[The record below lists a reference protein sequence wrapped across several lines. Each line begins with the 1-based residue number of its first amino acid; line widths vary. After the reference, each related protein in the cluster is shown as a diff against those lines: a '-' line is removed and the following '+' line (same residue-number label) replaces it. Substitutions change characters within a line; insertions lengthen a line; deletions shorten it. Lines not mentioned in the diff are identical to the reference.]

1 MKTIRW
7 IILPALMLA
16 CFSLGTSGGIPPV
29 DAGPQSFRVH
39 YPALVAMPPVASGM
53 PADIRE
59 AYLGIDSFLR
69 SAVSADM
76 MRKMASGS
84 ADASVINHLTH
95 DLYTVVDYNPGLF
108 IQYADGVELQ
118 RGARYVT
125 SLHYLTRTLSDL
137 RRDASAHHGNA
148 LYSLLYSDY
157 ILHVRVISIDSIV
170 DPRDAEYNQY
180 RVTAEVL
187 DTVKGHTFRAG
198 GASRIQF
205 QYVPGNYPDTA
216 AGSIDRDEMEFPY
229 KLTDPEFTSPHGR
242 FMMRPGQ
249 EAVVFLKHSDHI
261 LIQGDDTYTLHLE
274 PFASF
279 NAMPVID
286 GELRDINHVWNDR
299 TSIQYAEWRSR
310 VTTLRGELL
319 GR

>member
-16 CFSLGTSGGIPPV
+16 CFSLRATPPP

-39 YPALVAMPPVASGM
+39 YPALAAMPPLLSGM
-53 PADIRE
+53 PTDIRE

-69 SAVSADM
+69 SPVSADM
-76 MRKMASGS
+76 MRKIASGS
-84 ADASVINHLTH
+84 ADVGVINHLTR
-95 DLYTVVDYNPGLF
+95 DLYAAVDYNPGLF
-108 IQYADGVELQ
+108 VQYADGVELQ
-118 RGARYVT
+118 RGGRYVT
-125 SLHYLTRTLSDL
+125 SLHYLTQTLYDGHRT
-137 RRDASAHHGNA
+137 ASTRHGNA
-148 LYSLLYSDY
+148 LYSLLYADN

-187 DTVKGHTFRAG
+187 DTVKGHTFRAS

-216 AGSIDRDEMEFPY
+216 AESIDRDEIDFPY
-229 KLTDPEFTSPHGR
+229 KLTDPAFTSPHGR
-242 FMMRPGQ
+242 FMMRPGE
-249 EAVVFLKHSDHI
+249 EAVVFLKHSDHV

-286 GELRDINHVWNDR
+286 GELRDINHVWYDR
-299 TSIQYAEWRSR
+299 TSIAYADWRSR
-310 VTTLRGELL
+310 VESLRGELL